1 MEKSAKFIIDVSAE
15 TKRIFDSSVRFFS
28 KDHRTAKFLIQAE
41 KDKVSIPKDFI
52 SRVEILFESVDISYT
67 PTGKV
72 IFNDD
77 MTIEENGLFS
87 YVLPDELLNYS
98 GLMAFEVYIYYVNE
112 DAADSSNRIIYEQ
125 RVSAIDR
132 VAGQVELVYI
142 KDMEAAKREITE
154 QATEITENFLRE
166 WNAFEAGST
175 AKMQEL
181 EQRIDEQTE
190 IFNKADVYNK
200 AEIEDKLEPFVLQT
214 DIAEVSAQLAQ
225 TNNDISFSANK
236 VTYYAHRGA
245 ESHVPENTIKAFE
258 VAHQLGFDGIELDTM
273 CTADNEWVVMHDTT
287 VDRMTDGTG
296 TVNTMTLTEIQALTV
311 NGGNFPIWHIGLK
324 VPLLYDALV
333 FAKNKGLKVLVE
345 IKNST
350 TEQLVNLGNM
360 ISRLG
365 MTETAIVLAP
375 YGMANTLTSINS
387 PLKLFVFYS
396 SDSGFTTT
404 LDNNRNI
411 IGVSFNYP
419 QITQPLID
427 EMHARGK
434 LVNAW
439 TIIRK
444 DTAEMCSKMGVDS
457 ITGGVYNA

>member
-15 TKRIFDSSVRFFS
+15 TKRIFNSSVRFFS

-41 KDKVSIPKDFI
+41 KDKVSIPKDSI

-112 DAADSSNRIIYEQ
+112 DAADSSNRIIFEQ

-132 VAGQVELVYI
+132 AAGAVELVYI
-142 KDMEAAKREITE
+142 KDMEQAKREITE
-154 QATEITENFLRE
+154 QATEITENFLQE

-190 IFNKADVYNK
+190 IFNNADVYNK
-200 AEIEDKLEPFVLQT
+200 AEIEDKLEPFALQT

-225 TNNDISFSANK
+225 TATKAKKPTQI
-236 VTYYAHRGA
+236 VRHRGWGYA
-245 ESHVPENTIKAFE
+245 VPENTLPAYEMSGKTGDKYVETDI
-258 VAHQLGFDGIELDTM
+258 LPTSDGFWILH
-273 CTADNEWVVMHDTT
+273 HDDT

-296 TVNTMTLTEIQALTV
+296 LVSGLTLAQIKALNVDTSPFYP
-311 NGGNFPIWHIGLK
+311 NLK
-324 VPLLYDALV
+324 VPTLSEFLDVVNKWGLIAFVEVKAISDFTLLDSLVATIKEKNMEHLIVIISFSAQTLQEVRNRNKLIELALV
-333 FAKNKGLKVLVE
+333 TYDVAGAIAPTLA
-345 IKNST
+345 
-350 TEQLVNLGNM
+350 LGNAF
-360 ISRLG
+360 INAYSSA
-365 MTETAIVLAP
+365 TETQIKQAHAVGLDVAIW
-375 YGMANTLTSINS
+375 GSNS
-387 PLKLFVFYS
+387 QAEYEAYRNMGIS
-396 SDSGFTTT
+396 HFTT
-404 LDNNRNI
+404 D
-411 IGVSFNYP
+411 
-419 QITQPLID
+419 
-427 EMHARGK
+427 
-434 LVNAW
+434 LVMEV
-439 TIIRK
+439 R
-444 DTAEMCSKMGVDS
+444 
-457 ITGGVYNA
+457 